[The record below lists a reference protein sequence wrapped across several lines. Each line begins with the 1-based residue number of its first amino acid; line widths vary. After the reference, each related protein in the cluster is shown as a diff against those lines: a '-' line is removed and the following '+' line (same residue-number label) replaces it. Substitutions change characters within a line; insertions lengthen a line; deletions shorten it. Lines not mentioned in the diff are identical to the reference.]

1 MQEKK
6 QKKCEFLLFA
16 YLVSFGFVFAIFV
29 KRHAKSDD
37 TGEDCK
43 KDNYVYHWGCVV
55 HVKRGGIGAGDG
67 KYITDKNYIR
77 TYASYH
83 SKQNRLQKYKKRST
97 YAIYVCTY

>member
-1 MQEKK
+1 VQEKK

-55 HVKRGGIGAGDG
+55 HVKRGGIGAEDG
-67 KYITDKNYIR
+67 KIHNG
-77 TYASYH
+77 
-83 SKQNRLQKYKKRST
+83 QKLYPHLCQLPLKTKSV
-97 YAIYVCTY
+97 AKV